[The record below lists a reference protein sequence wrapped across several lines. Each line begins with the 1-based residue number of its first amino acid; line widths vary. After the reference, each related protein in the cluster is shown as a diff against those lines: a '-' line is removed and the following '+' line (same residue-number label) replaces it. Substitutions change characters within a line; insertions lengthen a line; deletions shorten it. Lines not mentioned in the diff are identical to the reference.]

1 MKFASFAIALIGAS
15 LICSC
20 AMARQPGSATAAP
33 RIIKGSALPL
43 PDEAMAG
50 ALPRP
55 FRVGAFDVIAIDIF
69 GSPELSGKVVQI
81 DASGRMIFPLIG
93 TLEAAGLT
101 PQELA
106 SSIEDRLRGRF
117 LLNPQVTVN
126 LEKIVS
132 QTVTVSG
139 EVKKPGVFPILGR
152 MTLLTAI
159 SSAEGWTDYSS
170 KGNVI
175 VFRIVQ
181 GEEYAAVY
189 NVKAIQK
196 GNYADPELFAGDVV
210 SVGESQGRRVWKDFL
225 AATPLL
231 APIIYI
237 LGNQ

>member
-1 MKFASFAIALIGAS
+1 MKFARFAIALIGAS
-15 LICSC
+15 LIYPC
-20 AMARQPGSATAAP
+20 AMARQPDPAAYAP
-33 RIIKGSALPL
+33 QIIEGAALPL
-43 PDEAMAG
+43 PDEAGAG
-50 ALPRP
+50 VSPRP
-55 FRVGAFDVIAIDIF
+55 FRVGAFDVIAIDVF
-69 GSPELSGKVVQI
+69 GSPELSSKVVQI
-81 DASGRMIFPLIG
+81 DASGRMTFPLIG
-93 TLEAAGLT
+93 MLEVAGLT
-101 PQELA
+101 PQQLA
-106 SSIEDRLRGRF
+106 SLIEERLRGRF

-175 VFRIVQ
+175 VFRTVQ
-181 GEEYAAVY
+181 GKEYAAVY

-210 SVGESQGRRVWKDFL
+210 SVGESQGRKIWKDFL